1 MGFAVA
7 GPDHYYASGHP
18 GEGSDLP
25 NPMGLIESTDGGQ
38 TWQVLS
44 RQGESDFHAMAVSS
58 EGVIGFD
65 GTLRLTPDGQEWS
78 EVDEQIQPAHLAA
91 SPQDPVV
98 LATTEP
104 GVQRSTDGGR
114 SWELPEGA
122 PVLLVTGFADSDT
135 AVGVD
140 PDGAVH
146 VSRDAGVTWEEAGGQ
161 TAQPAAVAAEVVDG
175 DLRIWVA
182 TEEGIEFSEDG
193 GASFSTTVP
202 VAE

>member
-1 MGFAVA
+1 MRFGAKPTRPAVA
-7 GPDHYYASGHP
+7 
-18 GEGSDLP
+18 L
-25 NPMGLIESTDGGQ
+25 
-38 TWQVLS
+38 
-44 RQGESDFHAMAVSS
+44 
-58 EGVIGFD
+58 
-65 GTLRLTPDGQEWS
+65 
-78 EVDEQIQPAHLAA
+78 
-91 SPQDPVV
+91 VV
-98 LATTEP
+98 LLLVNVAVKP
-104 GVQRSTDGGR
+104 AFLDVRMQDGHLYGNLVDIAR
-114 SWELPEGA
+114 NGA

-193 GASFSTTVP
+193 GASFSTTIP
-202 VAE
+202 VTE